1 LQTFGVPTGYV
12 VGAEGLGMEPERPS
26 KSAAEIAT
34 LPPMGSTE
42 CAQFL
47 RGAGP
52 SLEPETLVY
61 VIREAT
67 GIRNTELIQLA
78 SMHLVG
84 TGDLGPPGTTR
95 THAERVILSVAR
107 RFGFN
112 RDPAVLDEF
121 FRACFDG
128 MWDAILAGRSRKP
141 FWEASFRNALYSKC
155 IDIGRPVYHRWRK
168 DVPIETL
175 PPLSGPDV
183 LGQTLA
189 LMGEETILEAIRKLP
204 PSEAQASMLHWV
216 EARPV
221 DSPDP
226 GSVKN
231 LMGLSARQVHNLL
244 ANARRRL
251 AQDPA
256 VRALREAS

>member
-1 LQTFGVPTGYV
+1 
-12 VGAEGLGMEPERPS
+12 MEPDRPP

-34 LPPMGSTE
+34 LPPIGSTE

-67 GIRNTELIQLA
+67 RIRSTELIQLA

-84 TGDLGPPGTTR
+84 TGDLAAPGTTR

-112 RDPAVLDEF
+112 RDPAVLEEF
-121 FRACFDG
+121 FKACLDG
-128 MWDAILAGRSRKP
+128 MWDAILAGREKKH
-141 FWEASFRNALYSKC
+141 FWETSFPNALYLKC
-155 IDIGRPVYHRWRK
+155 IDIGRPLYRRWRRE
-168 DVPIETL
+168 VPIETV
-175 PPLSGPDV
+175 PMLSGPDV
-183 LGQTLA
+183 LGETLSR
-189 LMGEETILEAIRKLP
+189 MGEETILESIRKLP
-204 PSEAQASMLHWV
+204 AQEAQAAMLHWV
-216 EARPV
+216 DGRPV
-221 DSPDP
+221 DSSDA
-226 GSVKN
+226 GSVRN
-231 LMGLSARQVHNLL
+231 VMGLSARQVHNLL

-256 VRALREAS
+256 VRGLREAS